1 MKIPLASE
9 INYSFLNPLVYVL
22 LGYLMA
28 DDLRLTVLASSIDG
42 KGIAKLDSES
52 FSKLKLSDGMKIIVT
67 YGAKS
72 KEMAAQQDL
81 IYNESTARL
90 MKFDMD
96 FLRIEEG
103 MKVIITRKNGPKPA
117 PMPVTKGKKGKKS
130 KAKGKAASLDSF

>member
-1 MKIPLASE
+1 
-9 INYSFLNPLVYVL
+9 
-22 LGYLMA
+22 MA
-28 DDLRLTVLASSIDG
+28 EDLRLTVVASSIDG
-42 KGIAKLDSES
+42 KGIAKLDSDS
-52 FSKLKLSDGMKIIVT
+52 FSRLKLSDGMKIIVT

-90 MKFDMD
+90 MALDME

-117 PMPVTKGKKGKKS
+117 SNPAPKGKKGKKA

>member
-1 MKIPLASE
+1 
-9 INYSFLNPLVYVL
+9 
-22 LGYLMA
+22 MA
-28 DDLRLTVLASSIDG
+28 DDLRLKVVSSSIDG

-67 YGAKS
+67 YGTKS
-72 KEMAAQQDL
+72 KEMSAKQDL
-81 IYNESTARL
+81 IYQETTARL
-90 MKFDMD
+90 MLQDME

-117 PMPVTKGKKGKKS
+117 PKPVAKGKKGKKP